1 MRKKESQDVWER
13 RVARWKKSGL
23 SCEAFADREGVRPT
37 TLAWWRSE
45 LRRRAKAKGG
55 FIELASVVVADGQL
69 GSTSPAVASVTPFF
83 GHVSSVAAGANR
95 AVGVAWHSASAPEFD
110 FQASFRILDSFTGR
124 RRSVRVPG

>member
-23 SCEAFADREGVRPT
+23 SCEAFADREGVRPA

-55 FIELASVVVADGQL
+55 FIELASVVVADGHER
-69 GSTSPAVASVTPFF
+69 VE
-83 GHVSSVAAGANR
+83 VSLSN
-95 AVGVAWHSASAPEFD
+95 
-110 FQASFRILDSFTGR
+110 GR
-124 RRSVRVPG
+124 VVRVPMAFDDAHLLRVLALAERR